1 MDKKSLK
8 IEAQVLSEENLLQWD
23 KIQENLKGTLGLQI
37 YTSWL
42 KNIKLL
48 KEYNHYVVLGVQ
60 TRFFRDWIAS
70 RYADKILD
78 EIKKHKLSINRIEF
92 KIQEDRTDNKAIFS
106 QSLDNN
112 KVAEIKDSV
121 LNYNRLNPN
130 LNFDNFVL
138 GESNKLAYFS
148 AQKICT
154 QLSRYNPLFIYG
166 GVGLGKTHLI
176 NSIGLKLRENNN
188 VMFISAERFMYQFIK
203 SIKKNEMVSFKD
215 FFRKAN
221 VFIID
226 DIQFIRG
233 KEGLQEE
240 FFHTFNSLFDK
251 SSQIVISSDRA
262 PNKLDRVQDRIKSRL
277 SGGLVVD
284 IGNPDYE
291 LKLKILKKKI
301 TQFENT
307 FKEYPNLNESV
318 IDFLAKDSN
327 SNIRELIGVFNR
339 IVAFSK
345 MSKKQLT
352 VNDCKIILKDVYR
365 NSKVV
370 TIEKIQNVTSNFYS
384 INLQEMLSQR
394 RSRPLA
400 RPRQIAMY
408 LAKKLTTRSLPEIGR
423 KFANRDHTT
432 VIHAVKTIEKLC
444 QNSEEMKKN
453 VEDIKSIILSD

>member
-1 MDKKSLK
+1 MEKKSNK
-8 IEAQVLSEENLLQWD
+8 ILDQALPEENLLDWSKVQT
-23 KIQENLKGTLGLQI
+23 NLKDTLGLQI

-48 KEYNHYVVLGVQ
+48 KEYNHYVILGVQ
-60 TRFFRDWIAS
+60 TRFFRDWITS

-78 EIKKHKLSINRIEF
+78 AIKKSKLSINRIEF
-92 KIQEDRTDNKAIFS
+92 KIQEENIDSKTVYS
-106 QSLDNN
+106 QSFNN
-112 KVAEIKDSV
+112 NVAEIKDSV

-130 LNFDNFVL
+130 LNFDNFIV
-138 GESNKLAYFS
+138 GESNKLAYLPS
-148 AQKICT
+148 KKICS
-154 QLSRYNPLFIYG
+154 QFSRYNPLFIYG

-176 NSIGLKLRENNN
+176 NSIGLELQKDNN

-284 IGNPDYE
+284 IGTPEYE

-301 TQFENT
+301 TEFENT

-345 MSKKQLT
+345 MSKKQLD

-365 NSKVV
+365 NSKII

-384 INLQEMLSQR
+384 LNLEEMLSQR

-400 RPRQIAMY
+400 RPRQVAMY

-444 QNSEEMKKN
+444 QNTSEMKKN